1 MLGKIIDLTAEMF
14 DGAPTMPMDP
24 KLAITKHCNLENLG
38 YNLERVTTSTH
49 QGTHIDAPYHFFYEG
64 QTIDKVDISRFVLR
78 TAKVDLTHKKPK
90 EAITVEDI
98 KEYEPLINKGV
109 SLLLHTGWDKVFPKN
124 EFFYDFP
131 FVSVELTN
139 WLVEKKIPL
148 IGMDMPTPNGAEWK
162 LVHQTFLKN
171 NILVVEGLTH
181 MEQLGN
187 EEFTF
192 FALPLKLKGCGG
204 SPIRAIAIL
213 DE

>member
-1 MLGKIIDLTAEMF
+1 MYDKIIDLTAEMY

-24 KLAITKHCNLENLG
+24 KLAITRHCNLDNLG
-38 YNLERVTTSTH
+38 YNLERVITSTH

-64 QTIDKVDISRFVLR
+64 QTIDKVDLDRFVVR
-78 TAKVDLTHKKPK
+78 AIKVDLTHKKPK
-90 EAITVEDI
+90 EAINIEDL
-98 KEYEPLINKGV
+98 KQYESSIDRGLSV
-109 SLLLHTGWDKVFPKN
+109 LLHTGWDKVFPEK
-124 EFFYDFP
+124 EFFSDFP

-139 WLVEKKIPL
+139 WAVEKKIPL
-148 IGMDMPTPNGAEWK
+148 LGMDMPTPNRNKWK

-171 NILVVEGLTH
+171 NILVVEGLAN

-204 SPIRAIAIL
+204 SPIRAAAVRG
-213 DE
+213 